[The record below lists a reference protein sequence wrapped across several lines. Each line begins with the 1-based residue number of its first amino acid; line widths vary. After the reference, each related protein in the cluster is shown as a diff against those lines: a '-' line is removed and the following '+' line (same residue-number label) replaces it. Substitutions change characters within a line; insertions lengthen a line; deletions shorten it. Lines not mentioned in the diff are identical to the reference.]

1 MGKSMVSCRFSLKP
15 IHWLMP
21 GKAPQRAGRSK
32 PKKIQTAMNLSSE
45 VTPGGIEVC
54 GGASLQM
61 FAVRIPRDS
70 SSNDCWYA
78 YIVWFSTWRSHRY
91 QVISM
96 PRQDSTR
103 KKTFGGLLN
112 RNRQRASRPNSSY
125 ISYHVSCPGKRIQ
138 QYSTLV
144 SDVKQHLCHF
154 VSNLCLWLIRW
165 ETLHTAMRSSW
176 DPQFGLAFVAKSLPG
191 NGASHWRLVG
201 TWPQRDLYLA
211 Q

>member
-1 MGKSMVSCRFSLKP
+1 
-15 IHWLMP
+15 
-21 GKAPQRAGRSK
+21 
-32 PKKIQTAMNLSSE
+32 MNVSSE

-96 PRQDSTR
+96 PRQYSTR

-125 ISYHVSCPGKRIQ
+125 ISCHVSCPGKRIQ
-138 QYSTLV
+138 QYSTSVSTLV

-154 VSNLCLWLIRW
+154 VSNLCLWRSAGN
-165 ETLHTAMRSSW
+165 TLHTAMRPSW